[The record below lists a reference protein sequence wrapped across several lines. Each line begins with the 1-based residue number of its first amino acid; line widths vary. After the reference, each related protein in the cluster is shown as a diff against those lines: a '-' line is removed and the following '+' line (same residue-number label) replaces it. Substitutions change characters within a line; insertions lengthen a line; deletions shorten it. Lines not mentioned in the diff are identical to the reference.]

1 MAESRAEEVGRGGRP
16 WILGPGDGS
25 LHSFLRVVA
34 AGVLLTLLAAAGCAE
49 GKTEARPTVSVPE
62 TSPPAPVALTPQ
74 VADRAFRS
82 YVTDEDVARAAGD
95 ERLALTWTSDG
106 QSQLTAA
113 EFRKAAYDGDPV
125 RRFVY
130 GSPKLYVPKLRDAA
144 YPQWFVVSV
153 DRSVMGVPKSRRRA
167 LMGFILRGPSDH
179 WKLTLAT
186 LLQEKAKE
194 PKVAVDA
201 AGYATAMSAED
212 ASVLIRP
219 RDVGGI
225 QATIA
230 AEGPRSVAAKVMRSN
245 AVTTGFY
252 QDAKRARK
260 KAKKKDIT
268 YTAVYTATP
277 FPYFGLRTEHGGG
290 LVIYSLFRNTSLIAK
305 EPGTPKPEIPQE
317 AEHLLDGTVE
327 GNEVDTTATLHFA
340 AFDPPK
346 ARKGAEQAKAHMIAD
361 DGAVTKAGTP
371 PIKKP

>member
-1 MAESRAEEVGRGGRP
+1 M
-16 WILGPGDGS
+16 
-25 LHSFLRVVA
+25 HSFLRVVA
-34 AGVLLTLLAAAGCAE
+34 AGVLLALLTAAGCAE
-49 GKTEARPTVSVPE
+49 GKTEARPTPTMPA
-62 TSPPAPVALTPQ
+62 TSPPAPVVLTPQ

-106 QSQLTAA
+106 QAQLTAA

-130 GSPKLYVPKLRDAA
+130 GRPKLYVPKLKDAA

-153 DRSVMGVPKSRRRA
+153 DRSAMNQAKSRRRV

-186 LLQEKAKE
+186 VMQDKAKE
-194 PKVAVDA
+194 PKVAIDSS
-201 AGYATAMSAED
+201 GYATALSAAD

-230 AEGPRSVAAKVMRSN
+230 AEGPRSVASKVMRSN
-245 AVTTGFY
+245 RVTTGFY

-268 YTAVYTATP
+268 YTVVYTATP
-277 FPYFGLRTEHGGG
+277 FPYFGLRAERGGG
-290 LVIYSLFRNTSLIAK
+290 LVLYSLFRNTSLVAK
-305 EPGTPKPEIPQE
+305 DPETPKPEIPQE

-346 ARKGAEQAKAHMIAD
+346 AKKRTDQAKANMLAD

-371 PIKKP
+371 PLKKP

>member
-1 MAESRAEEVGRGGRP
+1 M
-16 WILGPGDGS
+16 
-25 LHSFLRVVA
+25 HSFQRVVA
-34 AGVLLTLLAAAGCAE
+34 AGALLTLLAAAGCAE
-49 GKTEARPTVSVPE
+49 GKTEARPTVTMPE
-62 TSPPAPVALTPQ
+62 TSPPVPVPLTPPVAGQ
-74 VADRAFRS
+74 AFRS

-113 EFRKAAYDGDPV
+113 EFRRAAYDGDPV

-130 GSPKLYVPKLRDAA
+130 GRPKLYVPKLRDAA

-153 DRSVMGVPKSRRRA
+153 DRSVVDRPKSKRRA

-194 PKVAVDA
+194 PEVAVDA

-212 ASVLIRP
+212 PSVLIRP

-245 AVTTGFY
+245 PVTTGFY
-252 QDAKRARK
+252 QEAKRAKK
-260 KAKKKDIT
+260 KAKKKDVT

-305 EPGTPKPEIPQE
+305 DPGTPKPEIPQE

-346 ARKGAEQAKAHMIAD
+346 AKKDAAQPKAHMVAD